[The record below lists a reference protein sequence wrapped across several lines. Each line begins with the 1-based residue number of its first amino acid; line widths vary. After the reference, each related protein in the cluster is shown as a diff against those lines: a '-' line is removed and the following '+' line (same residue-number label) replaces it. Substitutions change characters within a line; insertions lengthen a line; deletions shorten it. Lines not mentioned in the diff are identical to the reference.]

1 MERSEDGRRED
12 RALAL
17 RLFEVG
23 LAAAD
28 PAAAVRGALA
38 SDPPDGGGG
47 AIVLAVGK
55 AARRMLDG
63 AAGWIAGLAEP
74 PLVLA
79 VTNRENAGASS
90 AELDGRPLGSTD
102 AASRDPT
109 VLDEPRPA
117 PGEDESPEADARVR
131 VARPLRLGAA
141 PVAPGSALVVAGH
154 PVPDAGGLRASRMVE
169 AAAREAGGGTR
180 LLLLLSGGASAM
192 LPAPAE
198 GLTLEDE
205 AATARLLL
213 ASGAPIERMNLVR
226 QHLSTLKGGG
236 LARLAAPAEVTA
248 LILSDVVGD
257 DLGAIGSGPTA
268 PPLGTPAEARAL
280 CRDLGLW
287 DRLPGAVRAR
297 LSADEPPAP
306 TPEAD
311 NRIVGS
317 NALSLAAM
325 GRACPEAR
333 LHAEPLVG
341 DVADAAARLLALPVG
356 LHLLGGE
363 TTVRVTGR
371 GLGGRNQELALR
383 VALGMRGPS
392 TFLSAGTDGRDG
404 PTDAAGAVVNEGTA
418 ARIRSAGL
426 DPEALLADNDSHRAL
441 GASGDLLVTG
451 GTGTNVADLIVLKR
465 Q

>member
-1 MERSEDGRRED
+1 MERSEDGSRED
-12 RALAL
+12 RALAR

-63 AAGWIAGLAEP
+63 AAGWIAGLPEP

-117 PGEDESPEADARVR
+117 AGEDESPEADARVR

-169 AAAREAGGGTR
+169 AAACEAGGGTR

-268 PPLGTPAEARAL
+268 PPLGTRAEARAL

-297 LSADEPPAP
+297 LSSDEPPAP

-333 LHAEPLVG
+333 VHAEPLVG
-341 DVADAAARLLALPVG
+341 DVADAAARHPGPPARPAPP
-356 LHLLGGE
+356 
-363 TTVRVTGR
+363 GR
-371 GLGGRNQELALR
+371 RDHGA
-383 VALGMRGPS
+383 
-392 TFLSAGTDGRDG
+392 RDG
-404 PTDAAGAVVNEGTA
+404 PGPRRPQPGAGAEGGAGDARPLHLPQRRHRRPRRPHRRRGRRGGPRHGRAHPGGGPRPRGAAGRTTT
-418 ARIRSAGL
+418 RIGR
-426 DPEALLADNDSHRAL
+426 
-441 GASGDLLVTG
+441 
-451 GTGTNVADLIVLKR
+451 
-465 Q
+465 